1 MARATIRHLIDL
13 GVDYIKIDFLSHGSV
28 EGAHYRPEFT
38 GRMALN
44 YAYSVLSE
52 EIDRAGREIF
62 VSLSIAPL
70 FPTFLGHSRRCCC
83 DAFGHHEDV
92 RYVLNALNF
101 AWWTNHRLYTF
112 NDPDHVSLCH
122 SVVDGRGVDHR
133 KRGAC
138 TVLFGRYFR
147 NSHDALGQLRAG
159 GR

>member
-13 GVDYIKIDFLSHGSV
+13 GVDYIKIDFLSHAV
-28 EGAHYRPEFT
+28 WKRPLQPRVT

-101 AWWTNHRLYTF
+101 AWWTNT
-112 NDPDHVSLCH
+112 
-122 SVVDGRGVDHR
+122 
-133 KRGAC
+133 AC
-138 TVLFGRYFR
+138 ILSMTRTMCRCAIL
-147 NSHDALGQLRAG
+147 
-159 GR
+159 